1 MSIGHVSPEAYAGG
15 AIAAVRDKDVIRVD
29 LDARELEVLI
39 SQKEIK
45 ARLKD
50 RRVAKRDAPGYLAR
64 YRAQVG
70 SASQGAVLVLDPSK
84 DSG

>member
-1 MSIGHVSPEAYAGG
+1 VSPEAYAGG

-50 RRVAKRDAPGYLAR
+50 RRVPKRDAPGYLAR

-70 SASQGAVLVLDPSK
+70 SASQGAVLVPDQSR